1 MKLREL
7 GDLPVANQWMVDTR
21 EHDLDL
27 YTRAGQPPLHCV
39 GQSTIGIAL
48 KPQRGPNQV
57 GFQQI
62 HARKSRIH
70 RSVCPRPTAPW
81 ALQTLPA
88 RSVMLSLRGGLRG
101 PVFNPD
107 G

>member
-57 GFQQI
+57 GFNKYTLANLEFTGPSVRGQQL
-62 HARKSRIH
+62 HGPYKL
-70 RSVCPRPTAPW
+70 C
-81 ALQTLPA
+81 LPD
-88 RSVMLSLRGGLRG
+88 L
-101 PVFNPD
+101 
-107 G
+107 